1 MGIRPIEPKNP
12 MPIKPPEKP
21 ENPENKIYH
30 PALDKFLEE
39 IKIQD
44 YLSKNKK
51 ETKDKIFKELIE
63 YEEKELTESFQKV
76 YIEYKENILN
86 KLSLN
91 LDIDNQLIL
100 NIIENENSK
109 NVYKR
114 KIMDE
119 IKSIKE
125 NKNLYQI
132 NYLKILLIG
141 RKRVGKTTL
150 IKYMLNID
158 NSNDNNNINE
168 NFGEYE
174 SSQVPYLKL
183 VEYRGIGLDKN
194 DSPEIVGN
202 EAFESIQQKINNNNG
217 TKNGD
222 YNDFFHCIWYCVSG
236 ARFEKSEL
244 KVLEHLTEA
253 YNKMTMPIIVV
264 YTQNTNNKL
273 SDAFMNYIQEK
284 KLNASFIKVLA
295 RDTQI
300 MGSNTILKAHG
311 REELLKESLK
321 KCTMALEGDMINFM
335 TKTIANKVKQNLLDR
350 NKLIE
355 KNINKKVIEEFINK
369 YDCVLTDEELK
380 NYIVDIFGKSLFL
393 FYENYN
399 NKISNKSLELLK
411 SSNLILFLE
420 YFKNYCR
427 PIIYKLSYNLKFE
440 LAKIFIDKQASL
452 EKENYNMRLENKRY
466 LQGFEKTN
474 DYFFQRNFDYQ
485 NQKFIIDFIIRNVC
499 WKYFKEYRKHLDEK
513 IEFFINE
520 KEIDED
526 IDNYLKDCFL
536 KKLFIFSKDY
546 KIDIK
551 INPQET
557 KDLKLN
563 LFNEEYIIPKKIEII
578 DNFNEDKKVKG
589 VKRENEINKEKWFP
603 FKSKTWKNLSPALQ
617 NSLTAFMENI
627 FEYQDSYFRKK
638 DSGNDNVFESLKK
651 YQFQDLTNFFESKKK
666 YFIDEIS
673 NGNKLKNIN
682 LDKIYISKIIL
693 SKQFKDS
700 YMNKI
705 KREINKI
712 KSMKELCKID
722 YLSIIIIG
730 RTGVGKSTLTNAM
743 IKEKLAPTGKVTIT
757 TLVNK
762 SYKSNKIPF
771 LRIFDTRGIEF
782 DPKFGPHEILK
793 GTLKSIKQEEKK
805 IENSSNLNDY
815 IQCIWYCIS
824 NNEIEDIEI
833 KVIKELKER
842 VESVPIIFLH
852 TYSYNEERVRSS
864 KSKLEEQIKDIVY
877 FPVLAEP
884 IENAQDSH
892 IFGLDDLLNETLKIY
907 KKTKKG
913 NIYKKI
919 KEICFHKIITDFK
932 SLNNSIKIS
941 LINKIVDKFTH
952 DFNKVMD
959 YEDFLKYIY
968 NLLEIIF
975 VEYLKYGEKD
985 EKIELTQENKEN
997 IKNITTIQKNFS
1009 SFHQIYKKKSEE
1021 IVKEI
1026 YDQKAIEYLDEQV
1039 RKEKKE
1045 FSVCLKNK
1053 NKCNKTDFQNN
1064 IETFL
1069 NNNFYYLSQK
1079 YVIYRLITDTCEQI
1093 ADYVEISINN
1103 IINKIIENN
1112 PNIFN
1117 IIYNQ
1122 KFDDL
1127 EKEINFY
1134 RKNGKIYE
1142 HDAIDDNSSISNKS
1156 EISYDNGSA
1165 APIPKL

>member
-1 MGIRPIEPKNP
+1 M
-12 MPIKPPEKP
+12 
-21 ENPENKIYH
+21 
-30 PALDKFLEE
+30 
-39 IKIQD
+39 
-44 YLSKNKK
+44 
-51 ETKDKIFKELIE
+51 
-63 YEEKELTESFQKV
+63 
-76 YIEYKENILN
+76 
-86 KLSLN
+86 
-91 LDIDNQLIL
+91 
-100 NIIENENSK
+100 
-109 NVYKR
+109 
-114 KIMDE
+114 
-119 IKSIKE
+119 
-125 NKNLYQI
+125 
-132 NYLKILLIG
+132 
-141 RKRVGKTTL
+141 
-150 IKYMLNID
+150 
-158 NSNDNNNINE
+158 
-168 NFGEYE
+168 
-174 SSQVPYLKL
+174 
-183 VEYRGIGLDKN
+183 
-194 DSPEIVGN
+194 
-202 EAFESIQQKINNNNG
+202 
-217 TKNGD
+217 
-222 YNDFFHCIWYCVSG
+222 
-236 ARFEKSEL
+236 
-244 KVLEHLTEA
+244 
-253 YNKMTMPIIVV
+253 
-264 YTQNTNNKL
+264 
-273 SDAFMNYIQEK
+273 
-284 KLNASFIKVLA
+284 
-295 RDTQI
+295 
-300 MGSNTILKAHG
+300 
-311 REELLKESLK
+311 
-321 KCTMALEGDMINFM
+321 
-335 TKTIANKVKQNLLDR
+335 
-350 NKLIE
+350 
-355 KNINKKVIEEFINK
+355 
-369 YDCVLTDEELK
+369 
-380 NYIVDIFGKSLFL
+380 
-393 FYENYN
+393 
-399 NKISNKSLELLK
+399 
-411 SSNLILFLE
+411 
-420 YFKNYCR
+420 
-427 PIIYKLSYNLKFE
+427 
-440 LAKIFIDKQASL
+440 
-452 EKENYNMRLENKRY
+452 
-466 LQGFEKTN
+466 
-474 DYFFQRNFDYQ
+474 
-485 NQKFIIDFIIRNVC
+485 
-499 WKYFKEYRKHLDEK
+499 
-513 IEFFINE
+513 
-520 KEIDED
+520 
-526 IDNYLKDCFL
+526 
-536 KKLFIFSKDY
+536 
-546 KIDIK
+546 
-551 INPQET
+551 
-557 KDLKLN
+557 
-563 LFNEEYIIPKKIEII
+563 
-578 DNFNEDKKVKG
+578 
-589 VKRENEINKEKWFP
+589 
-603 FKSKTWKNLSPALQ
+603 
-617 NSLTAFMENI
+617 
-627 FEYQDSYFRKK
+627 
-638 DSGNDNVFESLKK
+638 
-651 YQFQDLTNFFESKKK
+651 
-666 YFIDEIS
+666 
-673 NGNKLKNIN
+673 
-682 LDKIYISKIIL
+682 
-693 SKQFKDS
+693 
-700 YMNKI
+700 
-705 KREINKI
+705 
-712 KSMKELCKID
+712 
-722 YLSIIIIG
+722 
-730 RTGVGKSTLTNAM
+730 
-743 IKEKLAPTGKVTIT
+743 
-757 TLVNK
+757 
-762 SYKSNKIPF
+762 
-771 LRIFDTRGIEF
+771 
-782 DPKFGPHEILK
+782 
-793 GTLKSIKQEEKK
+793 
-805 IENSSNLNDY
+805 NDY